1 MRNSPLQ
8 RLALAAIAVSTAA
21 CSSDMGDVTLQ
32 LATRRTPAAAGNV
45 QAAVVAGPGQATVT
59 LGSDEIVLDTVELV
73 LRKIRVDGAATASCP
88 TDGEGDSQCGGVWL
102 GPVLFELPLDQGADA
117 VFTAAVPVGTYQ
129 HLKFQIHKPSD
140 ANGDAQFLADHP
152 GFEGTSI
159 RATGTYN
166 GAPFAFTSDLTEV
179 EDVTL
184 DAPVEVSDG
193 GEVHVTLHVD
203 VSGWFAN
210 EAGSGLLDPAQ
221 ANGGLPLESVVEQNI
236 RQSFRAFHDGDAD
249 GAAD

>member
-1 MRNSPLQ
+1 MRNSQLQ
-8 RLALAAIAVSTAA
+8 RLALAAIAVTTAA
-21 CSSDMGDVTLQ
+21 CGSSDMGAVTLQ
-32 LATRRTPAAAGNV
+32 LATRRTAAAGNA
-45 QAAVVAGPGQATVT
+45 QAAVVAGPGQVTVT

-73 LRKIRVDGAATASCP
+73 LRKIRVDGAPTASCP

-102 GPVLFELPLDQGADA
+102 GPVLFELPLDEGADA

-140 ANGDAQFLADHP
+140 ANGDAQFLVDHP
-152 GFEGTSI
+152 GFENTSI
-159 RATGTYN
+159 RATGAYN
-166 GAPFAFTSDLTEV
+166 GSPFTFTSDLTEV

-184 DAPVEVSDG
+184 DTPVEVSDG
-193 GEVHVTLHVD
+193 GEVPVTLHVD

-221 ANGGLPLESVVEQNI
+221 ANSGLPLEAVVEQNI
-236 RQSFRAFHDGDAD
+236 RESFRAFHDGDAD

>member
-1 MRNSPLQ
+1 VLNSPLQ
-8 RLALAAIAVSTAA
+8 RLALAAIAVTTAA
-21 CSSDMGDVTLQ
+21 CGGSDMGDVTLQ
-32 LATRRTPAAAGNV
+32 LATRRAAAAGTA
-45 QAAVVAGPGQATVT
+45 QAAVVAEPGQHTVT
-59 LGSDEIVLDTVELV
+59 LGSDEIVLDNVELV
-73 LRKIRVDGAATASCP
+73 LRKIRVDGAPTASCP

-152 GFEGTSI
+152 EFANTSI

-166 GAPFAFTSDLTEV
+166 GTPFTFSSDLTEV

-184 DAPVEVSDG
+184 DTPVEVSDG
-193 GEVHVTLHVD
+193 GEVPVTLHVD

-236 RQSFRAFHDGDAD
+236 RESFRAFHDGDAD